1 MTGSMNI
8 VLIGCASLGK
18 FGNDFYHRAMHEGH
32 TVYSLSHANHNLSD
46 QRHVFAPFDTT
57 QSEDGSIPIHTT
69 YKQLIA
75 EIDNIDIF
83 LYNSNNGAYPS
94 DATALRSD
102 GAVDF
107 WAWKKSLDVQV
118 VIPHILI
125 LESLKKM
132 SSGSGIVF
140 MTTGLSYDFSQKNH
154 EYSKYVGYAG
164 LKGVQNHLMMGLAA
178 HNDKGAIATCVA
190 PHFTYDDPGKYAIM
204 FDRVYDYVTNL
215 TAANNGKIRQIWP
228 GAESI
233 DVN

>member
-1 MTGSMNI
+1 MNI
-8 VLIGCASLGK
+8 VLIGCGGAGK
-18 FGNDFYHRAMHEGH
+18 FGNDFYHRARQQGH
-32 TVYSLSHANHNLSD
+32 TVYSLSHIDHNLSD
-46 QRHVFAPFDTT
+46 QRHAVGSFDATRL
-57 QSEDGSIPIHTT
+57 EDESIPIHTT
-69 YKQLIA
+69 YKQLID

-94 DATALRSD
+94 NDADLRSD
-102 GAVDF
+102 GTVDL

-132 SSGSGIVF
+132 SSKSSIVF
-140 MTTGLSYDFSQKNH
+140 MTTGLSYDFSQKDH

-164 LKGVQNHLMMGLAA
+164 FKSVQNHLMMGLAA
-178 HNDKGAIATCVA
+178 HNDKGAICTSVA
-190 PHFTYDDPGKYAIM
+190 SHFTYDDPGNYNII
-204 FDRVYDYVTNL
+204 FDRVYDYITNL

-228 GAESI
+228 GMESV